1 MMAGKLVVFS
11 FGRFNPPTVGHEK
24 LANTVKMAA
33 EKLSATPR
41 IYLSHTQDKKKNP
54 LPYDLKLKYAQAA
67 FGPMVTASD
76 ANTIIKVLAELNT
89 EFTDM
94 VFIAGSDR
102 VVEFEKLFNDYNG
115 KGEYEFRTIRVISA
129 GERDPDS
136 DGVEGMSASKMR
148 ELANA
153 GDLEGFI
160 SGLPDKLKPAAATM
174 MKAVRLG
181 LGLTEDLN
189 ERKRKKSKKTRGFG
203 GYYYPGYG
211 YYGGGYS
218 GEGDADSG
226 ESMAEGKVKLYT
238 DPDYYGADV
247 SDDAGAGLPVKQ
259 IPLKN
264 LVGFEPDDKMKGT
277 KSAANMRKMVNLIKS
292 GKGNELPAI
301 LVRKYKSGYQVLDGH
316 HRFHAY
322 KAAGATTIPGKIV
335 PEADIEEVGKQGV
348 AEGQGQQISVQQ
360 LATISDEALDN
371 AYHYGRSTPGN
382 TFGWQANLKSAAYAK
397 QMIDRGVTDIEAIS
411 DAIHKGWNV
420 TARAFVNNPE
430 QFDDTEKLKAAGKL
444 EAKLQQRA
452 KLMNIGYAQ
461 LPDDEQEKDRVVA
474 RALLQAINGPQG
486 VAEGSAGYKNTPL
499 QDYNGLQFMIDS
511 NHPYLR
517 VKAFAPG
524 SGQQLAQVDFKIDD
538 QDELHPEDLHVE
550 ERWRGQGIAKVMYDY
565 VKSQGYTI
573 HRSWS
578 QTDAG
583 SAFWNKH
590 QGQKRVWEQ
599 GMMEAIKPTGVKAA
613 DGEFYVSDHFM
624 FRRASRNLTGKKIAQ
639 MIYDVIRQHGDKL
652 RAMGPT
658 AFVIRSKDGT
668 GIGVTKVQQPDD
680 SYKYILRTVHPTLKA
695 SMAQDIIMVE
705 SDDLNIKINHDLNP
719 AIFANGKMRAEVRAK
734 LLKIADD
741 FKQSLGIDLPGL
753 IDITVSGSNAAFNYT
768 SKSDIDLHLVVDVP
782 KLDQDELYRELFDAK
797 KFKYNAE
804 HDYKIRGYDVEL
816 YVQDSRQKHV
826 SQGIYS
832 INRDEWIKEPKPVST
847 AIDKSAVHAKYEL
860 IKNLIERAVKTSS
873 FQLASKLRNIIK
885 KYRQAGL
892 EAHGEFGAENLAFK
906 ALRANGY
913 MGRLYDLLN
922 NLQDQELSLENQ
934 EVLDEVSMT
943 PGALMDF
950 AKSPVAQSMKIGFE
964 AEMIVGGMDYGE
976 GEYESEIDY
985 EMDEL
990 VTTSNMGAL
999 ATDLY
1004 AFFRDTTSRREVDQ
1018 AVDVINDDLNEYMEE
1033 QFSEEVANDQETL
1046 AEKVRAQ
1053 LPDDA
1058 SSDED
1063 VQKSIEEEDSAYGT
1077 ALEEWR
1083 DEFYSSWDDL
1093 EGFLDANDL
1102 ERMIGWHERFGWDWP
1117 YYTEGGGSNEL
1128 SEESVETVAGSIAQ
1142 ALGGVKIK
1150 SSTSYHS
1157 VTRSPDTWILET
1169 DSSINIDESDG
1180 EGGLELVSPPMLL
1193 NDGLEKLDQF
1203 FAWADESDVRTDR
1216 STGFHMGVSL
1226 PDQTFG
1232 SIDHLKLVLFLGDE
1246 HVLKVFGRSSN
1257 SYAQSSLKLM
1267 KEKIAGNDL
1276 NSLNSEIPSIMAQ
1289 VKQGLDQAVLKSL
1302 GDKIVPMDK
1311 KYVTVNIKRGY
1322 VEFRSAGGNYLQKQT
1337 EIKNTLLRYVRVMA
1351 IAADPQAEKREYA
1364 KKLYKLLA
1372 TNNDP
1377 DIQDVIMLFSVF
1389 SSGVADKG
1397 WLISNLKRI
1406 QSARKPKDQGNK
1418 DPAIST
1424 QAPQSA
1430 TQQEPQGRW
1439 ERWIVY
1445 GINDEGDPAP
1455 MTAISARDRQEA
1467 TRIAFRWGRDN
1478 NRVITGLNPEN
1489 TPATSTQASQSG
1501 WQQDFEILDGDRVV
1515 HRFSSPAQGS
1525 AYQYAVRW
1533 AQENDLYQTGRWT
1546 WRSASRQTESVD
1558 VLDSEDKRLYEISM
1572 TPGALADFSKTP
1584 AAKAMTIGFEAEIIV
1599 PGLINDEDDLT
1610 NDHGMDAILDDGY
1623 EDWNAFAK
1631 IIRRFFWVS
1640 GGPTSIEIDRALE
1653 TANRHFNNYVEKLW
1667 YDHSLDAV
1675 EEWIIEKY
1683 GEDYWAQMEM
1693 FIDRS
1698 DDDQFVVLGDTKFDN
1713 SWQEFKA
1720 RFRKAEYANWFEDK
1734 LNDDIVSRWL
1744 GFRGVETMMDFGDAY
1759 SLDFPYKINSN
1770 SMTPE
1775 ELGADWVK
1783 YTGYKA
1789 TVSDGYHRGKRPA
1802 GVWTFEPDSSIDPED
1817 LGDHG
1822 GIELISPPMPFE
1834 QGIEALDKF
1843 FKWAKQNR
1851 IKANE
1856 STGFHMGVSIPNQ
1869 DLLNVDHLKLILFL
1883 GDEYVLKQFGRQA
1896 NTYTR
1901 SSMLKLQQT
1910 IKLGHERNL
1919 RTTINPATA
1928 FDLMR
1933 KGLDNQAAQ
1942 ALNMVVQTGIDRYVS
1957 VNIKSNYIE
1966 FRSAGG
1972 DYFQNINLVKNTL
1985 LRYVRAMAIAADPNA
2000 EKREY
2005 AKKLYK
2011 LFSIEPNNKNTNSI
2025 KLFSMYASGQI
2036 GKLELKQALMAK
2048 AIIKKTPPLTN
2059 DIPVPV
2065 GSIKYFLYDISTNQV
2080 LQRFTANND
2089 QAASNYRQAVS
2100 DAINE
2105 PNLRVR
2111 RDLDESR
2118 DLSKKPT
2125 LSERID
2131 MLRERLKVIKGRYA
2145 LVSKKD
2151 PKKVLQY
2158 YHGPKGERPSE
2169 EWVNKVE
2176 RRIHAFEGYKPT
2188 KYILE
2193 NFTDQ
2198 QITLMLGGHTVDI

>member
-348 AEGQGQQISVQQ
+348 AEGQRQQISVQQ

-371 AYHYGRSTPGN
+371 AYHYGRNTPGN

-753 IDITVSGSNAAFNYT
+753 I
-768 SKSDIDLHLVVDVP
+768 DIDLHLVVDVP

-1533 AQENDLYQTGRWT
+1533 ARENDLYQTGRWT

-1775 ELGADWVK
+1775 ELGANWVK

-1942 ALNMVVQTGIDRYVS
+1942 ALNMVVRTGIDRYVS